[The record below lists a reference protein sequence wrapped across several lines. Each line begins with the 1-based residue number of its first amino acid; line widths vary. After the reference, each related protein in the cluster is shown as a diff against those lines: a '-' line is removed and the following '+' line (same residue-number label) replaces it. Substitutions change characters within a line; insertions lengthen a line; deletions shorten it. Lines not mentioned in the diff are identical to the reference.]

1 MGAND
6 ADASMEFGFD
16 KPNTAAT
23 KETANVSSPVE
34 GMVDSK
40 KDNEPKKTNA
50 EIEDSEYTDERF
62 VTISLVKNYSLFR
75 RANDKVM
82 SKRRDYIGSSIN
94 SSRILSSNRVEIE
107 TYFPNIVGLSPN
119 NNEFVTRV
127 KQYLNNIKISVD
139 ELGKKFNIS
148 FHYYHKKD
156 YDAIKAEE
164 DIIEGIY
171 NKSDRSSVGKIKA
184 ALQEKIMRLNT
195 LESTK
200 CKLGYPVN
208 VEDYIMYR
216 HCLLYN
222 DVAKDVALVN
232 ADPNIRFYFKD
243 DNKETEKLR
252 KFRMELNKAKV
263 NYITCLSSTEL
274 FDAVY
279 IQYCALSGLPVIS
292 SLAED
297 RIEREIKLDR
307 FSGEEPVKF
316 NAIFNDKDVKLK
328 GVIETLIARGEL
340 IRYQYNQNITT
351 PEGDFIGQNLKEA
364 VMWFKDPANA
374 SAVNAFYNR
383 LKNI

>member
-16 KPNTAAT
+16 KPNTTAT
-23 KETANVSSPVE
+23 KETAIVNPPVE

-40 KDNEPKKTNA
+40 KDTKSEKTNA
-50 EIEDSEYTDERF
+50 EIQDSEYTDERF

-82 SKRRDYIGSSIN
+82 PKRRDYIGSSIN
-94 SSRILSSNRVEIE
+94 SSRILSSNRIEIE

-119 NNEFVTRV
+119 NDEFVTRV

-156 YDAIKAEE
+156 YEAIKAEE

-243 DNKETEKLR
+243 DNKEAEKLR

-263 NYITCLSSTEL
+263 NYISCLGNTEL

-279 IQYCALSGLPVIS
+279 IQYCALSGLPIIS

-316 NAIFNDKDVKLK
+316 NNIFNDKDVKLK

-364 VMWFKDPANA
+364 VVWFKDPANA

>member
-16 KPNTAAT
+16 KPNTTAT

-34 GMVDSK
+34 GIVDSK

-50 EIEDSEYTDERF
+50 EIQDSEYTDERF

-82 SKRRDYIGSSIN
+82 PKRRDYIGSSIN
-94 SSRILSSNRVEIE
+94 SSRILSSNRIEIE

-127 KQYLNNIKISVD
+127 KQYLNNIKIGVD

-164 DIIEGIY
+164 DIIEGVY
-171 NKSDRSSVGKIKA
+171 NKSDRSSVGKIKT

-200 CKLGYPVN
+200 CKLGYPIN

-243 DNKETEKLR
+243 DNKEAEKLR